1 MSHRSTVA
9 HDALSSMQP
18 LRFMTPC
25 VLKPTHPAVWL
36 QQALSCARHVELL
49 QLYPGVPEQAG
60 LFATSQPS
68 QSLAEY
74 RVQFAAAFAEEADAM
89 QIRIPIR
96 RAAPLAIDWPF

>member
-74 RVQFAAAFAEEADAM
+74 RVQFAEEADAM
-89 QIRIPIR
+89 QIIIPKIG
-96 RAAPLAIDWPF
+96 RAALAIICSGE